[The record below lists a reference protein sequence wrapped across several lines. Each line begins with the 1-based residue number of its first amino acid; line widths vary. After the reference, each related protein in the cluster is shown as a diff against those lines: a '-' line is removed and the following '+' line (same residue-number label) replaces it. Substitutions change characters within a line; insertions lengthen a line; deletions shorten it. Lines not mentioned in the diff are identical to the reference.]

1 MVCRC
6 VWSLFFEF
14 WVDGVCVAS
23 MCVWSW
29 FFGVLDGWCVCVVLG
44 CDWFFEFWVD
54 GCYVY

>member
-44 CDWFFEFWVD
+44 CDWFF
-54 GCYVY
+54 